1 MIGMNLALEALVR
14 QRAKGLCEYCRF
26 PERLA
31 EVPFQIEH
39 VIARQHGGAT
49 EPENLALS
57 CAFCNRYKGP
67 NLSGIDPLTNEV
79 VRLFDPRKQ
88 SWDEHFQWKG
98 AVLAGKTAI
107 GRGTIRTLAINRP
120 DAVLVRKLLFAEAS
134 YEN

>member
-1 MIGMNLALEALVR
+1 MNSALEALVR
-14 QRAKGLCEYCRF
+14 QRAKGLCEYCHF

-39 VIARQHGGAT
+39 IIAKQHGGPT
-49 EPENLALS
+49 ESENLALS

-67 NLSGIDPLTNEV
+67 NLSGIDPPTRKV

-88 SWDEHFQWKG
+88 SWNEHFEWNEP
-98 AVLAGKTAI
+98 VLVGKTDI
-107 GRGTIRTLAINRP
+107 GRGTIQTLAINRP
-120 DAVLVRKLLFAEAS
+120 DAVLVRKLLFAEGS